1 MFTRGAPVVLQHVLT
16 VYTSVWQLGANDDDR
31 VAGWRSGERQISPSK
46 DFSPIA
52 VKRERE
58 KAFFLPSPCEQ
69 TLSSFSKREDF
80 LSLTLSEY
88 TKGIEI
94 VELEEEEEAFSQL
107 HFAPCSRAYEQ
118 LTGLITRLKCPI
130 SCRK

>member
-1 MFTRGAPVVLQHVLT
+1 MA
-16 VYTSVWQLGANDDDR
+16 
-31 VAGWRSGERQISPSK
+31 AGSERRRSCGGLEEWRAT
-46 DFSPIA
+46 DIA
-52 VKRERE
+52 FEGFLSHSREKRERE
-58 KAFFLPSPCEQ
+58 SFFLPSPCEQ